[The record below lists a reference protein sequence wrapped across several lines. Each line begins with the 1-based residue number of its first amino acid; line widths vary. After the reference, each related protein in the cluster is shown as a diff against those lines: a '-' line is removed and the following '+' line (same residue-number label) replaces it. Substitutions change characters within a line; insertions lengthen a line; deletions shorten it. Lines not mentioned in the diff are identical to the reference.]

1 MYHFGNFRGNPE
13 AMMDQYFD
21 AFVYVANWGVNRL
34 VFRIPRRFLDVEM
47 ASRYCDDEALLIR
60 PRKDHVLLEFCLQ
73 EEEPAGEW
81 AEGEAWMPALVSLR
95 SDLMRGDHR
104 ALYLGWLAGIP
115 MRADDDEDEG
125 QPPVPPGLAKL
136 SAPLHALADFLA
148 IDDEL
153 IEVAAR
159 GSMGEPPVEP
169 TREELAGWVNWLPAA
184 NKDDILVRFLSRQ
197 GRPHPPG

>member
-1 MYHFGNFRGNPE
+1 MSTRAEITPTSFSNVYHFGNFRGNPE

-34 VFRIPRRFLDVEM
+34 VFRIPRRFLDVEK

-60 PRKDHVLLEFCLQ
+60 HRKDHVLLEFCLQ

-115 MRADDDEDEG
+115 MRADDDEDEDE
-125 QPPVPPGLAKL
+125 PLVPPGLAKL
-136 SAPLHALADFLA
+136 SAHRSTRWPMFGVKSASARLPSRGFPLF
-148 IDDEL
+148 
-153 IEVAAR
+153 
-159 GSMGEPPVEP
+159 
-169 TREELAGWVNWLPAA
+169 
-184 NKDDILVRFLSRQ
+184 SRVS
-197 GRPHPPG
+197 